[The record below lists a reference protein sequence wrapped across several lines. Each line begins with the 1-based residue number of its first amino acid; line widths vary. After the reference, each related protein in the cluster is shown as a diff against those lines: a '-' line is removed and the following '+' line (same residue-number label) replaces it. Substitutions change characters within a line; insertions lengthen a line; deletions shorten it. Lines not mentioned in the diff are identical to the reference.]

1 MSIPAA
7 VRAQAEAADRALDAA
22 SKANVSDV
30 APANPEAP
38 VVTSPASDHAAVQ
51 TPNQPASAEPVAEG
65 DDRVDRQVYLDILHR
80 YKTAQGMFGNL
91 KAKISALEQEIAD
104 LKANRTQGAG
114 QGASAGSD
122 AKPHL
127 KLLTEEERNDFG
139 DHVLD
144 VNARVAQGV
153 VDNALAKIKADA
165 AREAQRTT
173 EEETTKAAA
182 DVFWT
187 AVEAEFPGAMK
198 IDAEDPRWWQFMSEA
213 VEPVSGQLYGE
224 LAQNAARRGNVS
236 SLVRILEAF
245 VESVGGRMISGAV
258 SGKLKP
264 RMSRSAPV
272 TPTEGR
278 VVPESEI
285 RAFYTDVSKGKY
297 VQDPAAARAKEA
309 EYEKAAQEGRIALGA

>member
-1 MSIPAA
+1 VTATSTGVQQQTP
-7 VRAQAEAADRALDAA
+7 
-22 SKANVSDV
+22 
-30 APANPEAP
+30 AP
-38 VVTSPASDHAAVQ
+38 VVA
-51 TPNQPASAEPVAEG
+51 ASAAG
-65 DDRVDRQVYLDILHR
+65 DDRVDRDVYDALLLQYKSENGRVKTLH
-80 YKTAQGMFGNL
+80 
-91 KAKISALEQEIAD
+91 AKVVVLEKEIEG
-104 LKANRTQGAG
+104 LKANLKPGAG
-114 QGASAGSD
+114 EDASAGSD

-127 KLLTEEERNDFG
+127 KLLTAEERNDFG